1 MPSILDWQVLF
12 FPAMVSDENSAG
24 GFPCITGLFFPF
36 AAFKICSLSLI
47 FDNLIIMCLGVSHFG
62 FILFEVLCASWI
74 CMSICYP
81 SLRKFSAIISLNN
94 LLVTFFLLFLGLLWC
109 ICWPTWFCPL
119 SPLNS
124 LHLFLFFPFFFDWT
138 NSTSLYLS

>member
-94 LLVTFFLLFLGLLWC
+94 LLVTFFSFWDSYDAYVD
-109 ICWPTWFCPL
+109 PL
-119 SPLNS
+119 DSVP
-124 LHLFLFFPFFFDWT
+124 
-138 NSTSLYLS
+138 